1 MILGIHIPDG
11 KAPLVKDSR
20 KGGDQYPFYVRFQR
34 VLRREGIAE
43 KKDVPPE
50 NVERIFDLLGG
61 ILSENKLLLIEV
73 FRYDVPDLLRRLPAE
88 QEDGY

>member
-1 MILGIHIPDG
+1 MSRTPN
-11 KAPLVKDSR
+11 KDICN
-20 KGGDQYPFYVRFQR
+20 
-34 VLRREGIAE
+34 VLAE
-43 KKDVPPE
+43 KKDVPSE